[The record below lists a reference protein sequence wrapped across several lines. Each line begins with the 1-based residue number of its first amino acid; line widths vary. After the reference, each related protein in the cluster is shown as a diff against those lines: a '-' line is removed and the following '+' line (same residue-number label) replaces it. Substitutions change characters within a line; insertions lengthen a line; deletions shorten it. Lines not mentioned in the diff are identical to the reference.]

1 MKSGLNNKKR
11 KGSKTWIMVSCLS
24 LIVALS
30 ILLYFG
36 IIFFFKPGIL
46 SDGSFFIGSSAETP
60 EIKQQS
66 SGPVMTGLKNFLS
79 VEKIVAR
86 SNDSGKYFKLDKNT
100 GPDLFELVEH
110 ATAGDEIYFEIYIK
124 NNSSSAM
131 DNFSIIDNLPVKFI
145 NIKYGPDPGASYDPF
160 SKKITWTYNGFK
172 AGEVKV
178 LKFSAQVPEDSRDLE
193 KFENRLLIVEGDSAA
208 REIFLRGVI
217 DAIPDYSFSEIK
229 VSDLNGG
236 DIWAEDIIEYRIRI
250 KNSGM
255 KNGRNIVLTCPI
267 PASTGYIP
275 GTASGAEIKIN
286 NDSTILE
293 FLIDRLEIGKTKD
306 VSFKIYIAKY
316 LTFEDEI
323 KSEFSIK
330 DDNMKVELKN
340 PVFTVRP
347 EAFQT
352 VVCMGDSQILV
363 TEWPEILDGLL
374 ENQFPHAE
382 FNTISSG
389 VSSEMAVDAITRFDK
404 DVRIYNPDIIILG
417 YGSNDAG
424 AMTVFYEYHMD
435 ILIRQALSTG
445 AKVFVHGVG
454 SIDTSLVEWN
464 DKTNYREFNEILKE
478 RLCPKYGAV
487 YIDIYK
493 GISGDPG
500 RYLRKDGIHWNE
512 EGADL
517 VAHESFKA
525 IVNCLDSNGKLLETS
540 GV

>member
-11 KGSKTWIMVSCLS
+11 TGSKAWSMVSCLS
-24 LIVALS
+24 AIVALS

-36 IIFFFKPGIL
+36 IIYFFRPGIL
-46 SDGSFFIGSSAETP
+46 SGESFFIELPAETP
-60 EIKQQS
+60 EIMELDNNF
-66 SGPVMTGLKNFLS
+66 VITELKNFLS
-79 VEKIVAR
+79 VEKIMVR
-86 SNDSGKYFKLDKNT
+86 SNDSGKYFKLYENT
-100 GPDLFELVEH
+100 GPDLFELMEH
-110 ATAGDEIYFEIYIK
+110 VTAGDELYFEIYIK
-124 NNSSSAM
+124 NNSSSTM
-131 DNFSIIDNLPVKFI
+131 DTFSIIDSLPVKFI

-160 SKKITWTYNGFK
+160 SKKITWTINGFK

-178 LKFSAQVPEDSRDLE
+178 LKFYAQVPKDSRDLD
-193 KFENRLLIVEGDSAA
+193 KFENRLLVVEGGSTA

-229 VSDLNGG
+229 VTDLNGG
-236 DIWAEDIIEYRIRI
+236 DIWAEDIIEYSIRI
-250 KNSGM
+250 KNNGM

-525 IVNCLDSNGKLLETS
+525 IVNCLDSNGKLLETP
-540 GV
+540 GA

>member
-24 LIVALS
+24 AIIALS

-389 VSSEMAVDAITRFDK
+389 VSSEMAIDAIARFDK
-404 DVRIYNPDIIILG
+404 DVRSYNPDIIILG

-464 DKTNYREFNEILKE
+464 DKTNYQVFNEILKD

-493 GISGDPG
+493 GISRDPG

-512 EGADL
+512 EGADF
-517 VAHESFKA
+517 VAHEAFNA

>member
-1 MKSGLNNKKR
+1 MKSGLNNKKS

-24 LIVALS
+24 AIIALS

-464 DKTNYREFNEILKE
+464 DKTNYQAFNEILKE

-525 IVNCLDSNGKLLETS
+525 IVNCLDSNGKLLETPGS
-540 GV
+540 

>member
-1 MKSGLNNKKR
+1 MKSGLNNKKS

-24 LIVALS
+24 AIIALS

-46 SDGSFFIGSSAETP
+46 SDGSFFIGSSAETL

-293 FLIDRLEIGKTKD
+293 FLIDRLEIGETKD
-306 VSFKIYIAKY
+306 VSFKIYIARY
-316 LTFEDEI
+316 LTFENEI

-330 DDNMKVELKN
+330 DDNMMIELKN

-374 ENQFPHAE
+374 ENQFPHAD

-389 VSSEMAVDAITRFDK
+389 ISSEMAIDAIARFDR
-404 DVRIYNPDIIILG
+404 DVRVYNPDIIILG

-464 DKTNYREFNEILKE
+464 DKTNYLALNEILKY

-500 RYLRKDGIHWNE
+500 RYLSKDGIHWNE

-517 VAHESFKA
+517 VAHEAFNA
-525 IVNCLDSNGKLLETS
+525 IVNCLDSNGKLLETP